1 MHSEIRYNNLA
12 FTIYSSPSSCTS
24 MSIPNDLKQ
33 TSLYDTHVSL
43 GARIVPFG
51 GWAMPIQYGSILQEA
66 RAVRSNVGLFDVSHM
81 GRLKLQGSGAA
92 PLLSRILSVG
102 AISMRPGRARYCLI
116 CNEDGGIIDDCIVY
130 RNDEEDFLLIPNAAN
145 TAAVIDW
152 IDRWNTKPDT
162 VSITNVTAETA
173 MIAVQGPDSISVL
186 NSLTADDIS
195 SVLPFNTIQTQ
206 IDGAD
211 AMLAHT
217 GYTGE
222 DGFEVIVD
230 AGDAARIWMLLV
242 EQGAASCGLGAR
254 DVLRLEAGLLLHGN
268 DMSVNTNPY
277 EAGLERFVRP
287 DRRGYVAREAL
298 LRARDEGVDK
308 KLVGFFM
315 TGRGIARHGHAIH
328 KDGIQVGE
336 VTSGSPSPLLDRNI
350 GLGYVPADFSEIG
363 TPLQIDIRGRLVDAE
378 VTSLPFYIRSK

>member
-1 MHSEIRYNNLA
+1 M
-12 FTIYSSPSSCTS
+12 TYS
-24 MSIPNDLKQ
+24 NDLKQ

-51 GWAMPIQYGSILQEA
+51 GWAMPIQYESILQEA

-81 GRLKLQGSGAA
+81 GRLKIQGSGAA

-145 TAAVIDW
+145 TAAVTDW
-152 IDRWNTKPDT
+152 LDRWNTKPDT
-162 VSITNVTAETA
+162 VSITNVTADTA
-173 MIAVQGPDSISVL
+173 MIAVQGPDSISML

-195 SVLPFNTIQTQ
+195 SVLPFNTIHTQ
-206 IDGAD
+206 IDGTD

-222 DGFEVIVD
+222 DGFEAIVP
-230 AGDAARIWMLLV
+230 AEAAASIWMLLA

-268 DMSVNTNPY
+268 DMSVDTNPY

-287 DRRGYVAREAL
+287 DRRGYVARKAL
-298 LRARDEGVDK
+298 LKARDEGVSR

-315 TGRGIARHGHAIH
+315 TGRGIARHGHPICD
-328 KDGIQVGE
+328 DGREIGE

-350 GLGYVPADFSEIG
+350 GLGYVPADFSEVG
-363 TPLQIDIRGRLVDAE
+363 TRLQIDIRGRLVDAE
-378 VTSLPFYIRSK
+378 VTSLPFYIRSTK

>member
-1 MHSEIRYNNLA
+1 MA
-12 FTIYSSPSSCTS
+12 DSS
-24 MSIPNDLKQ
+24 ILKQ

-51 GWAMPIQYGSILQEA
+51 GWAMPIQYESILQEA
-66 RAVRSNVGLFDVSHM
+66 RAVRTNVGLFDVSHM

-92 PLLSRILSVG
+92 PLLSRVLSVG

-130 RNDEEDFLLIPNAAN
+130 RNDDEDFLLIPNAAN
-145 TAAVIDW
+145 TATVTDW
-152 IDRWNTKPDT
+152 LDRWNTAPDT
-162 VSITNVTAETA
+162 VSITNITAETA
-173 MIAVQGPDSISVL
+173 MIAVQGPRSIPML
-186 NSLTADDIS
+186 NKFTADDIS

-206 IDGAD
+206 FDGTD

-222 DGFEVIVD
+222 DGFELI
-230 AGDAARIWMLLV
+230 ASAEDAARIWMLLV
-242 EQGAASCGLGAR
+242 NEGAASCGLGAR

-268 DMSVNTNPY
+268 DMSVDTNPY

-298 LRARDEGVDK
+298 LHARDEGVSR

-315 TGRGIARHGHAIH
+315 TGRGIARHGYAICN
-328 KDGIQVGE
+328 DGREVGE

-350 GLGYVPADFSEIG
+350 GLGYVPADFSEVG
-363 TPLQIDIRGRLVDAE
+363 TRLQIDIRGRLVDAE
-378 VTSLPFYIRSK
+378 VTSLPFYIRSNE

>member
-1 MHSEIRYNNLA
+1 MA
-12 FTIYSSPSSCTS
+12 DSS
-24 MSIPNDLKQ
+24 ILKQ

-51 GWAMPIQYGSILQEA
+51 GWAMPIQYESILQEA
-66 RAVRSNVGLFDVSHM
+66 RAVRTNVGLFDVSHM

-92 PLLSRILSVG
+92 PLLSRVLSVG

-130 RNDEEDFLLIPNAAN
+130 RNDDEDFLLIPNAAN
-145 TAAVIDW
+145 TATVTDW
-152 IDRWNTKPDT
+152 LDRWNTAPDT
-162 VSITNVTAETA
+162 VSITNITAETA
-173 MIAVQGPDSISVL
+173 MIAVQGPRSIPML
-186 NSLTADDIS
+186 NKFTADDIS

-206 IDGAD
+206 FDGTD

-222 DGFEVIVD
+222 DGFELI
-230 AGDAARIWMLLV
+230 ASAEDAARIWMLLV
-242 EQGAASCGLGAR
+242 NEGAASCGLGAR

-268 DMSVNTNPY
+268 DMSVDTNPY

-298 LRARDEGVDK
+298 LHARDEGVSR

-315 TGRGIARHGHAIH
+315 TGRGIARHGYAICN
-328 KDGIQVGE
+328 DGREVGE

-350 GLGYVPADFSEIG
+350 GLGYVPADFSEVG
-363 TPLQIDIRGRLVDAE
+363 MRLQIDIRGRLVDAE
-378 VTSLPFYIRSK
+378 VTSLPFYIRSTK